1 MDLWVDPVL
10 RLVACGL
17 LSLVVRSGGVLD
29 TNGAFFAGVMGFL
42 VWSTQGFQWVVVMIT
57 FVLTSTLATKYRYAR
72 KRKLW
77 VAEEKGG
84 TRQSRNVMANG
95 LAPVLI
101 AVMGHVYQVPDL
113 HLIFLGSVAA
123 AMGDT
128 LASEL
133 GVLSTSEPYLVTTLQ
148 RVERGTDGGVSLLGE
163 AACLLGGFI
172 IGAVGVLMGFPEPGK
187 VMGVALLGAFA
198 GCNLDSLLGATLE
211 QRGLVTNE
219 IVNFLAT
226 LTGAYTAT
234 FFMV

>member
-1 MDLWVDPVL
+1 LWIEPVL
-10 RLVACGL
+10 RLVACAL
-17 LSLVVRSGGVLD
+17 LSLVVRSSGVLD
-29 TNGAFFAGVMGFL
+29 TNGSFFAGVMGFL

-95 LAPVLI
+95 LAPTII
-101 AVMGHVYQVPDL
+101 AVLGKVYGVADL
-113 HLIFLGSVAA
+113 HLVFVGSVAA

-133 GVLSTSEPYLVTTLQ
+133 GVLSTSEPYLITTLQ
-148 RVERGTDGGVSLLGE
+148 RVERGTDGGISLLGE
-163 AACLLGGFI
+163 AACLTGGFI
-172 IGAVGVLMGFPEPGK
+172 IGVVGVLLGLPDPPR

-198 GCNLDSLLGATLE
+198 GCNLDSILGATLE